1 MALRA
6 IEKTFGTEEN
16 FFQRTDCGE
25 MEIFNELSLCFI
37 SP

>member
-6 IEKTFGTEEN
+6 IEKTFGTRRN

-25 MEIFNELSLCFI
+25 IEIFNE
-37 SP
+37 